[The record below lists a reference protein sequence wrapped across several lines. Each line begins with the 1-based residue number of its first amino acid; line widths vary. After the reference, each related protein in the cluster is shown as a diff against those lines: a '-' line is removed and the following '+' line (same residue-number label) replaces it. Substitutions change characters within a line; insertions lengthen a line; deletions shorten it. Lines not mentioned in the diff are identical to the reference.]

1 MHTKTQPVHPVHP
14 VHPARSAHPTQ
25 QPKQPPAPHRSLPT
39 LSRLT
44 KTAIRLIVVGAV
56 FVVVGI
62 AAWNALR
69 AEFDESFNRFSACP
83 TTANERAA

>member
-1 MHTKTQPVHPVHP
+1 MHTKTQPVQPVHP
-14 VHPARSAHPTQ
+14 VHPARIAHSTQ
-25 QPKQPPAPHRSLPT
+25 QPKQPATPQRSLPT

-44 KTAIRLIVVGAV
+44 KTAIRLLAIGAV

-62 AAWNALR
+62 AAWNRLR

-83 TTANERAA
+83 TTAIERAA